1 MKFNAVA
8 AAMSAAML
16 AGVAHA
22 DEPEAAASAAS
33 AAAPELPTFTVSTNS

>member
-8 AAMSAAML
+8 AAMSAALL

-22 DEPEAAASAAS
+22 EDAEESKV
-33 AAAPELPTFTVSTNS
+33 APELPNFTVSF